1 MHGTEEGR
9 GRQWRRAA
17 AFVPLEDLRSFY
29 PKSGQYKCLT
39 TPNFLQDERKNELR
53 NPQQTSPTA
62 QLTKHCEDF
71 LPKKEDT
78 QYF

>member
-1 MHGTEEGR
+1 MKE
-9 GRQWRRAA
+9 
-17 AFVPLEDLRSFY
+17 
-29 PKSGQYKCLT
+29 
-39 TPNFLQDERKNELR
+39 KNELR

-78 QYF
+78 QYFWWEVREAQAIV